1 MQKRQT
7 GKERSVKQ
15 YLKKFPKPVQALT
28 TSLRRLIKQ
37 AVPACIERVYPGW
50 KLIGYRAI
58 NGTKSHYFGF
68 LFPSKEHVVLG
79 FEYGTMLSDP
89 QRVLEGSG
97 TQVRYVTI
105 RSQKDIRKTIFVP
118 LIVEAMSIALER
130 KKGKR

>member
-1 MQKRQT
+1 M
-7 GKERSVKQ
+7 
-15 YLKKFPKPVQALT
+15 
-28 TSLRRLIKQ
+28 
-37 AVPACIERVYPGW
+37 
-50 KLIGYRAI
+50 
-58 NGTKSHYFGF
+58 
-68 LFPSKEHVVLG
+68 LG